1 MSPSAKVKPFHVAV
15 VGGGIA
21 GLSLAIALHHRGISI
36 KIYEQATAFA
46 EVGAGVSFG
55 PNAVEAMKLCH
66 DGIYNAFTKV
76 CTRNLWP
83 AKEKVWFD
91 YLDGYTNNEA
101 EYKASS
107 DGKETKIQNIAFTI
121 TNSLGQTGVHRAH
134 FLDELVKLV
143 PDEIA
148 QFNKRLE
155 GIEERSSD
163 GKLVLKFADGAE
175 EDADVVIGCDG
186 IKSRVRQI
194 LVGENHPSAH
204 PTFSHKYAYR
214 GLVPMDKAIEAIG
227 EELASNSCMH
237 MGPNNHMLTF
247 PVNAGKTLNIVAFH
261 TTPDPWTEYPR
272 LTRDGTRDEAL
283 RDFAG
288 YGPNVTKLL
297 KLCEPQLSI
306 WAIYDL
312 ATHPV
317 PTYSKH
323 RLAISGDAAHA
334 TSPHH
339 GAGAGF
345 CLEDTAV
352 LAMLLSDPRVQ
363 THKDLEAV
371 LGVFDTS
378 RRERT
383 QWLVQSSRFIG
394 DSYEWRA
401 EGVGRDFA
409 KIEEAINYR
418 NGIIADVD
426 VGAMC
431 REAREML
438 GGRLDGVGSAEEK
451 GRTSL

>member
-1 MSPSAKVKPFHVAV
+1 MSNTKPFKVAI

-21 GLSLAIALHHRGISI
+21 GLTLAITLHHRNVPV
-36 KIYEQATAFA
+36 KIYEQAHAFS

-66 DGIYNAFTKV
+66 GGIYDAFTKV

-91 YLDGYTNNEA
+91 YLDGYTNNED
-101 EYKASS
+101 EYKAASS
-107 DGKETKIQNIAFTI
+107 GKENNRQNIAFTI
-121 TNSLGQTGVHRAH
+121 SNSLGQTGVHRAH
-134 FLDELVKLV
+134 YLDELVKLL
-143 PDEIA
+143 PEELA

-155 GIEERSSD
+155 GIEERKGD
-163 GKLVLKFADGAE
+163 GKLALKFADGI
-175 EDADVVIGCDG
+175 EDEVFDVVIGCDG
-186 IKSRVRQI
+186 IKSRVRQ
-194 LVGENHPSAH
+194 LLLGEDHPSAH
-204 PTFSHKYAYR
+204 PVFSHKYAYR

-237 MGPNNHMLTF
+237 MGPGNHVLTF

-261 TTPDPWTEYPR
+261 TTEEEWKEYPR

-297 KLCEPQLSI
+297 KLCEPKLSI
-306 WAIYDL
+306 WAIFDL

-317 PTYSKH
+317 PTFSKN
-323 RLAISGDAAHA
+323 RIAISGDAAHA

-339 GAGAGF
+339 GSGAGF
-345 CLEDTAV
+345 CIEDTAV
-352 LAMLLSDPRVQ
+352 LAGLLADPLVQ
-363 THKDLEAV
+363 THSDLQTA
-371 LGVFDTS
+371 LAVFDAS

-394 DSYEWRA
+394 DCYEWRA
-401 EGVGRDFA
+401 EGVGRDF
-409 KIEEAINYR
+409 KRIEEAINTR
-418 NGIIADVD
+418 NGIIMNADV
-426 VGAMC
+426 GGMC
-431 REAREML
+431 RDASGLLREKL
-438 GGRLDGVGSAEEK
+438 GKGSGRGQAAL
-451 GRTSL
+451 

>member
-1 MSPSAKVKPFHVAV
+1 MGSLPQTKNFHCAV

-21 GLSLAIALHHRGISI
+21 GLSLAIALHHRGIPVT
-36 KIYEQATAFA
+36 IYEQATAFS

-66 DGIYNAFTKV
+66 SGIYDAFAKV
-76 CTRNLWP
+76 YTTNLWP
-83 AKEKVWFD
+83 SKQKVWFD
-91 YLDGYTNNEA
+91 YLDGHTNSESAYNTGTDKRTQE
-101 EYKASS
+101 
-107 DGKETKIQNIAFTI
+107 IAFTI

-134 FLDELVKLV
+134 FLDELVKLIPEGV
-143 PDEIA
+143 A
-148 QFNKRLE
+148 QFQKRLE

-163 GKLVLKFADGAE
+163 GKLVLKFADGTMGE
-175 EDADVVIGCDG
+175 ADVIIGCDG

-194 LVGENHPSAH
+194 LVGDHPSAI
-204 PTFSHKYAYR
+204 PSFTYKYAYR

-247 PVNAGKTLNIVAFH
+247 PVNQGKTLNIVAFH
-261 TTPDPWTEYPR
+261 TTPETWKEYPH
-272 LTRDGTRDEAL
+272 LTRDGTREEAL

-297 KLCEPQLSI
+297 ELCEPKLSI
-306 WAIYDL
+306 WAIFDL
-312 ATHPV
+312 GINPV
-317 PTYSKH
+317 PFFSKS
-323 RLAISGDAAHA
+323 RIAISGDAAHA

-352 LAMLLSDPRVQ
+352 LAALLADPRVQ
-363 THKDLEAV
+363 NHPDLEAA
-371 LGVFDTS
+371 LTTFDSS

-394 DSYEWRA
+394 DCYEWRA
-401 EGVGRDFA
+401 DGVGNDFR
-409 KIEEAINYR
+409 KIEEAINHR
-418 NGIIADVD
+418 NAIITDADVEK
-426 VGAMC
+426 MC
-431 REAREML
+431 RDAKEAL
-438 GGRLDGVGSAEEK
+438 GEALTGK
-451 GRTSL
+451 GRASL

>member
-1 MSPSAKVKPFHVAV
+1 MTPSTKPKPFHIAI

-21 GLSLAIALHHRGISI
+21 GLSLAIALHHRDVSV
-36 KIYEQATAFA
+36 KIYEQAHAFA

-66 DGIYNAFTKV
+66 GGIYDAFKKV

-83 AKEKVWFD
+83 EKEKVWFD
-91 YLDGYTNNEA
+91 YLDGYTHSEE
-101 EYKASS
+101 EYNAASS
-107 DGKETKIQNIAFTI
+107 GKESKRQNIAFTI

-143 PDEIA
+143 PGEIA
-148 QFNKRLE
+148 QFNKRLQN
-155 GIEERSSD
+155 ITERGD
-163 GKLVLKFADGAE
+163 GKLVLKFADGM
-175 EDADVVIGCDG
+175 EDEADAVIGCDG

-194 LVGENHPSAH
+194 LVGEDHPSAH
-204 PTFSHKYAYR
+204 PSFTHKYAYR

-237 MGPNNHMLTF
+237 MGPDNHMLTF
-247 PVNAGKTLNIVAFH
+247 PVNGGKTLNIVAFH
-261 TTPDPWTEYPR
+261 TTPDPWIDYTR
-272 LTRDGTRDEAL
+272 LTRDGTREEAL

-297 KLCEPQLSI
+297 KLCDPKLSI
-306 WAIYDL
+306 WAIFDL
-312 ATHPV
+312 GIHPV
-317 PTYSKH
+317 PTFHKG

-352 LAMLLSDPRVQ
+352 LATLLSDPRVQ
-363 THKDLEAV
+363 THSDLEAT
-371 LGVFDTS
+371 LAIFDAS

-394 DSYEWRA
+394 DCYEWRA
-401 EGVGRDFA
+401 AGVGRDFK
-409 KIEEAINYR
+409 KIEEAINRR
-418 NGIIADVD
+418 NAVITDADV
-426 VGAMC
+426 GGMC
-431 REAREML
+431 REAKEML
-438 GGRLDGVGSAEEK
+438 GKRLGGAGEGRA
-451 GRTSL
+451 SL